1 MFNFKFQK
9 PKIDKNSLITA
20 IDAGLNTDAQT
31 ADELIS
37 QTGKSR
43 QEILSICLA
52 DDEVESCREDLE
64 GAIIASEWR
73 IYDDVAKGTQ
83 GLDEETLNRLYK
95 IVRTHITDFANLAI
109 LAKFNGY
116 AVAEYVYK
124 VEEDGFLT
132 LNKVLSKDGE
142 LDKYTPKRDG
152 SVIYDSDKGE
162 IAIDQIAKFLV
173 LKNKA
178 VPARPMGEMM
188 IVKAYP
194 AVSLRRKE
202 WAYAGQFITRYA
214 QPYVVG
220 KQGAMGS
227 IVNFTSKIF
236 GFINGGAMGIGADDE
251 ISIHQLSGNGDA
263 FDTIERL
270 CNRRIQKMLLGRVK
284 TSELSGGSRSAQETD
299 DEARQDRV
307 KSYLALMV
315 QAVQHALNALMV
327 VNAQYGKAINAPQ
340 GLWFEYVEQ
349 SKVDRA
355 RAERDKLY
363 MDTGQVKLTKEYMM
377 DMVGYEEHHFE
388 MIEPSTPT
396 PSAMP
401 PSTPLSL
408 QLSDKHDHSHDH
420 MPLTAK
426 QSKIA
431 GGKADKILALMNDVD
446 DFNDFQKRLERL
458 DLSDDGFVDELAR
471 QNTQAYLD
479 GLTGKANKDGEMG
492 ID

>member
-31 ADELIS
+31 TDELIS

-73 IYDDVAKGTQ
+73 IYDDVTKGTQ

-132 LNKVLSKDGE
+132 LDKVLSKDGE

-162 IAIDQIAKFLV
+162 IAIDQVAKFLV

-188 IVKAYP
+188 IVKTYP

-227 IVNFTSKIF
+227 IANFTSKIF
-236 GFINGGAMGIGADDE
+236 GFINGGAMGIGAEDE

-284 TSELSGGSRSAQETD
+284 TSELSGGSHSAQETD

-327 VNAQYGKAINAPQ
+327 VNAQYGKPINAKN
-340 GLWFEYVEQ
+340 GLWFEYAEQ
-349 SKVDRA
+349 SKVDIK
-355 RAERDKLY
+355 RAERDRLY
-363 MDTGQVKLTKEYMM
+363 LDTGQIRLTKEYMM
-377 DMVGYEEHHFE
+377 DMVGYEEHHFKL
-388 MIEPSTPT
+388 EPSSSPT
-396 PSAMP
+396 PSAM
-401 PSTPLSL
+401 PLSL
-408 QLSDKHDHSHDH
+408 QLSDKHDHHHEHST
-420 MPLTAK
+420 PLTAK
-426 QSKIA
+426 QSKISQH
-431 GGKADKILALMNDVD
+431 KADKVLSLLNDVD
-446 DFNDFQKRLERL
+446 DFNDFQKRLASL
-458 DLSDDGFVDELAR
+458 DLSDDDFVNELTQ
-471 QNTQAYLD
+471 QNIQAYLD